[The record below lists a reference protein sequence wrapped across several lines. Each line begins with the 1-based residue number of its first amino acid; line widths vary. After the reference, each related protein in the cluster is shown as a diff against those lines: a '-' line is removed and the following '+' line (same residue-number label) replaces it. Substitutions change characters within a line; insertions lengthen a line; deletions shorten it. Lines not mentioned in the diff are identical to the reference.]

1 MAELLRRVAGAEAEP
16 VRGTLRAVTGLAL
29 EVSLPGARVGDLLA
43 VRRRAHEDLLAEV
56 VAFRE
61 DRVVCLPY
69 GTVED
74 LGPGDPVEPAPAAA
88 GIPCSA
94 GLLGR
99 VLDPFG
105 RPLDAGPPVR
115 GVPRPLRAAPPPALD
130 RPRIDVALSTG
141 VRALDALATF
151 GVGQRLGLFAG
162 SGVGKSTLLG
172 QIARFAGADVIVV
185 GLVGE
190 RGREVNDF
198 LETCLGPDG
207 RARSVVVVAT
217 SDEPALRRIRAAR
230 AATAVAE
237 YFRDEG
243 RSVLLL
249 VDSVTRYARALRE
262 VALASG
268 ELPAR
273 RGYPPSVL
281 ADLPGLLERA
291 GRARRGAVTGV
302 YTVLVEGDDLDEPI
316 ADEVRGILD
325 GHIVLDRGLAARG
338 RWPAIDPLRSLSR
351 VMPAVAGADHR
362 RAAGILR
369 AAIERYEAKRELIQL
384 GAHRPGAEPAL
395 DRVLAALP
403 RIEAFLGQPPDE
415 RADARRTVADLMA
428 LAGSLA

>member
-1 MAELLRRVAGAEAEP
+1 MAELLRRVAQAEADP

-56 VAFRE
+56 VSFRE

-74 LGPGDPVEPAPAAA
+74 LGPGDAVEPAPAAA
-88 GIPCSA
+88 GIPCSP

-105 RPLDAGPPVR
+105 RPLDGGPPVR
-115 GVPRPLRAAPPPALD
+115 GALRPLRAAPPPALD
-130 RPRIDVALSTG
+130 RPRIDAALPTG

-172 QIARFAGADVIVV
+172 QIARFAGADAIVV

-198 LETCLGPDG
+198 LETCLGPEG

-291 GRARRGAVTGV
+291 GRTARGAVTGV
-302 YTVLVEGDDLDEPI
+302 YTVLVEGDDMDEPI

-351 VMPAVAGADHR
+351 VMPAVASAEHR
-362 RAAGILR
+362 RAAGLLR

-415 RADARRTVADLMA
+415 RAEAHRTVADLMA
-428 LAGSLA
+428 LAGGLT